1 MKKINMDEFTEK
13 YHDYLNRYAN
23 VSTNSN
29 EMSDSIKIF
38 IEKNHIKVRANL
50 LV

>member
-23 VSTNSN
+23 QKTTNKKL
-29 EMSDSIKIF
+29 EQLIDIESIVK
-38 IEKNHIKVRANL
+38 A
-50 LV
+50 